1 LIAKKNAVPA
11 ISSSGIWLRL
21 IQLFFLTMLVLP
33 TTFQLQRGIL
43 LATIFSVACVVAFQ
57 HWRVHQ
63 DILILWAATMT
74 VGALGITWGALN
86 AAPGALSV
94 TTVYFI
100 WPAVYL
106 VFIGLAHEL
115 VVIKK
120 VLSAL
125 LLGIALATLMALV
138 VLTAGILGFSDL
150 INPLLAFQDAG
161 FGNYDGVIEFRLYN
175 LTTVMFGFP
184 FVVGLLLVRRKTL
197 RPVKKLGLW
206 VLLILILVV
215 ALGSGRRMFWLLVLI
230 TPVMALFF
238 LQFSR
243 ARLSSVSFIKVTV
256 SLLVAATI
264 LVSGGIQ
271 LLGLDLVAIA
281 TKFGAAFQGVEAS
294 SSIRFEQAAAL
305 WQAFSDSPLIGNGF
319 GSTVDSEYR
328 QGWAFELSYMAL
340 LNNVGL
346 LGFLIYG
353 IAVGWIILK
362 GIQISRKDQDFA
374 GLFVPVVTGMTG
386 FLIMNATNPYLG
398 KFDYLWVIFLPVAL
412 INAQLTQRP
421 KHD

>member
-1 LIAKKNAVPA
+1 
-11 ISSSGIWLRL
+11 
-21 IQLFFLTMLVLP
+21 MLVLP

-43 LATIFSVACVVAFQ
+43 LGAMFLVGCVVAFQ

-86 AAPGALSV
+86 AAPGAFSV

-120 VLSAL
+120 LVSAL
-125 LLGIALATLMALV
+125 LLGISLATLMALV
-138 VLTAGILGFSDL
+138 ILTAGILGFSDL
-150 INPLLAFQDAG
+150 INPLFSFQDAG

-184 FVVGLLLVRRKTL
+184 FVFGFLLVGRKTL
-197 RPVKKLGLW
+197 RPLQKLCLW
-206 VLLILILVV
+206 VLLTFILIV

-230 TPVMALFF
+230 TPVMALFY
-238 LQFSR
+238 LQVSR
-243 ARLSSVSFIKVTV
+243 ARLNSVSFIKVTF

-264 LVSGGIQ
+264 LVS
-271 LLGLDLVAIA
+271 LGVQIFGVDFVSIA
-281 TKFGAAFQGVEAS
+281 TKFSAAFQGVEVS

-305 WQAFSDSPLIGNGF
+305 WQAFSSSPLIGNGF
-319 GSTVDSEYR
+319 GSTVDSEHR
-328 QGWAFELSYMAL
+328 QSWAFELSYMAL

-346 LGFLIYG
+346 LGFLVYG
-353 IAVGWIILK
+353 IAVGWIVLK

-386 FLIMNATNPYLG
+386 FLIMNATNPYLA

-412 INAQLTQRP
+412 INAHLTKRP